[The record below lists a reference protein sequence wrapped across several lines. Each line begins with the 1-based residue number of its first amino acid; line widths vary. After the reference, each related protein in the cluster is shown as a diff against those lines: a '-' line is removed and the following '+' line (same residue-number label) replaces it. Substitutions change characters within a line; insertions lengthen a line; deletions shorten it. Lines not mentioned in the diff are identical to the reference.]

1 MGVLTHIT
9 ISITL
14 TVWLSSLLVLI
25 IDLRTSP
32 KVVDHAYTKDLAKV
46 MAGSIIP
53 FVNVFYL
60 ISFFQYAVL
69 VYNNIKDNG
78 EDQ

>member
-1 MGVLTHIT
+1 M
-9 ISITL
+9 
-14 TVWLSSLLVLI
+14 
-25 IDLRTSP
+25 
-32 KVVDHAYTKDLAKV
+32 VDHAYTKDLAKV